1 MDRRTGTIITA
12 VTALL
17 CGCPGACLLI
27 NGGMTAMTGSNN
39 LTSGDPLTVG
49 ILFLCIGLA
58 LGMIPL
64 VVAGFTFWPRP
75 KPDPEVLN
83 EDLPPA
89 I

>member
-12 VTALL
+12 LTALL

-27 NGGMTAMTGSNN
+27 NGAMTAVNGNSN

-49 ILFLCIGLA
+49 ILFLCLGLA
-58 LGMIPL
+58 LAMIPL

-75 KPDPEVLN
+75 KPKVEVLD